1 MRSQS
6 FPPVVDARSRV
17 LILGSMP
24 GKASLLAQQYY
35 AHPRNLFWQFMEQ
48 LLGVERSMPYEDR
61 AKSLL
66 ERRVAVWDV
75 LEWCDREGSLD
86 SDIVPDSMV
95 PNDFGALFERHPEI
109 RTICFNGAKAAAV
122 FERQVKPAL
131 AAAERLEFHK
141 LPSTSPANASISFDD
156 KLDAW
161 QVVAGAARQLAGA

>member
-1 MRSQS
+1 MLSHS
-6 FPPVVDARSRV
+6 FPPVIDARCRV

-35 AHPRNLFWQFMEQ
+35 AHPRNLFWEFMER
-48 LLGVERSMPYEDR
+48 LLGVEPSRPYEAR
-61 AKSLL
+61 TQSLL
-66 ERRVAVWDV
+66 ERGVAVWDV

-86 SDIVPDSMV
+86 SDIDPASMI
-95 PNDFGALFERHPEI
+95 PNDFDTLLEQHPGI
-109 RTICFNGAKAAAV
+109 RAICFNGAKAAAV
-122 FERQVKPAL
+122 FERQVKPTL

-161 QVVAGAARQLAGA
+161 QVVAGAARKPAGA